1 MPSTL
6 SITDLDVAFGA
17 RTLFTALDLTLSDG
31 DVTAVV
37 GPNGSGKSTLM
48 RTIVGELP
56 VEQAE
61 EGSIQLAPRH
71 ATIAWLPQ
79 VLPDPEE
86 SLLGYARRRT
96 GVADAERELEASTAA
111 MASESYEEQPGRMP
125 LSADRY
131 ARALERWLAL
141 GAADLEQRLP
151 EVAATVGLDVEP
163 TRPLGSLSGGEAA
176 RASLVAVLLSHYDVL
191 LLDEP
196 TNNLDARGLQ
206 LMADF
211 VRSHTGPVLIAS
223 HDRAFL
229 DAVTTKVVELDLHQ
243 QRIGHYTGSYSDFV
257 AERARRQGQ
266 AWEAYE
272 TYAGARDSLVAQ
284 ARQRHEWADKGRRSV
299 TIGGET
305 DKHIR
310 EKHRARADR
319 QAAKGARIQRAA
331 DRLEVMEQPRKV
343 WQLRYTITEGPPS
356 ADVVATLTDAVVR
369 RPGFT
374 LGPVTVVVG
383 RGDRIAVTGDNGSGK
398 TTLLA
403 ALLGRLPLASGR
415 QSLGTRVQLGVLDQ
429 KRRLLDDDATVI
441 EVVRRELGLRHGNA
455 LWPIGEVRTLLAKFG
470 LGADHVSRQAR
481 SLSMGERTRALMAL
495 FQGRQVNTLV
505 LDEPTNHLDLDA
517 IEQLE
522 AAVAA
527 FSGTVLVVTHDA
539 KVLSGIRPTHRWH
552 VDNGT
557 VGISTSEAAGL
568 RQR

>member
-17 RTLFTALDLTLSDG
+17 RTLFAGLDLNIADG

-56 VEQAE
+56 VEH
-61 EGSIQLAPRH
+61 GSIQLAPRH

-86 SLLGYARRRT
+86 SLLAYVRRRT
-96 GVADAERELEASTAA
+96 GVAAADVELEASTAA
-111 MASESYEEQPGRMP
+111 MASESDEEPLGRMP
-125 LSADRY
+125 LSVDRY

-196 TNNLDARGLQ
+196 TNNLDARGLE

-211 VRSHTGPVLIAS
+211 LQSHTGPVLIAS

-243 QRIGHYTGSYSDFV
+243 QRIGHYVGSYSGFV
-257 AERARRQGQ
+257 AERALRRGQ

-272 TYAGARDSLVAQ
+272 TFARARDSLVAQ

-356 ADVVATLTDAVVR
+356 ADVVASLTDAVVR
-369 RPGFT
+369 RSGFT
-374 LGPVTVVVG
+374 LGPVTLVVG

-429 KRRLLDDDATVI
+429 KRRLLDDDETVI

-505 LDEPTNHLDLDA
+505 LDEPTNHLDVDA

-557 VGISTSEAAGL
+557 VGISTSEPDRL

>member
-56 VEQAE
+56 VEH
-61 EGSIQLAPRH
+61 GLIQLAPRH

-243 QRIGHYTGSYSDFV
+243 ERIGHYTGSYSDFV

-557 VGISTSEAAGL
+557 VGISTSEAARL